1 MQSKFGILTKLTF
14 LQDIASNCV
23 AAVNPAI
30 IHNIEKYIILS
41 KCFYYTAIEDIRGDY
56 LEFGVY
62 TGSSFCH
69 AIRSYNKCRAYE
81 KYISTTRFF
90 GFDSFAGF
98 GQLKDI
104 DKHPFYENEN
114 FATDY
119 DKVQKRIKKFT
130 KNLDIR
136 LIKGFYNE
144 SLKNGANSLG
154 IEKARII
161 FIDCDTYHA
170 AEDALIFC
178 STILQAGTIIILDDN
193 LSYKGNINAGITRAF
208 SEYLNSTHMAI
219 REFPR
224 SGVGGGVY
232 IVNNICH

>member
-14 LQDIASNCV
+14 LQDIASNCISI
-23 AAVNPAI
+23 VNPAI
-30 IHNIEKYIILS
+30 IHNIEKYIMLS
-41 KCFYYTAIEDIRGDY
+41 KCFYYTAIEDIQGDY

-69 AIRSYNKCRAYE
+69 AIRSYNKCRTYE
-81 KYISTTRFF
+81 KYISSTRFF

-98 GQLKDI
+98 GQLENI

-130 KNLDIR
+130 KNLDIQ

-144 SLKNGANSLG
+144 SLKNGASSLG

-161 FIDCDTYHA
+161 FLDCDTYTA
-170 AEDALIFC
+170 AKDVFIFC
-178 STILQAGTIIILDDN
+178 STILQIGTIIILDDN
-193 LSYKGNINAGITRAF
+193 LSYKGNIAAGIIGAF
-208 SEYLNSTHMAI
+208 NEFMDRSNLGI
-219 REFPR
+219 REFAR
-224 SGVGGGVY
+224 YGVGGGVY
-232 IVNNICH
+232 IVNSI

>member
-14 LQDIASNCV
+14 LQDIASNCISN
-23 AAVNPAI
+23 VNPAV

-41 KCFYYTAIEDIRGDY
+41 KCFYYTALEDIQGDY

-81 KYISTTRFF
+81 KDIFNTRFF

-98 GQLKDI
+98 GQLEDS
-104 DKHPFYENEN
+104 DQHPFYENMN
-114 FATDY
+114 FTTDY

-130 KNLDIR
+130 KNINIQLV
-136 LIKGFYNE
+136 KGFYNE
-144 SLKNGANSLG
+144 SLKNGAYSLG

-161 FIDCDTYHA
+161 FVDCDTYTA
-170 AEDALIFC
+170 AKDVFIFC
-178 STILQAGTIIILDDN
+178 STILQLGTIIILDDN
-193 LSYKGNINAGITRAF
+193 LSYKGNMAAGITKAF
-208 SEYLNSTHMAI
+208 NEFLDRSHVGI
-219 REFPR
+219 REFTR
-224 SGVGGGVY
+224 YGVGGGVY
-232 IVNNICH
+232 IVNSISE